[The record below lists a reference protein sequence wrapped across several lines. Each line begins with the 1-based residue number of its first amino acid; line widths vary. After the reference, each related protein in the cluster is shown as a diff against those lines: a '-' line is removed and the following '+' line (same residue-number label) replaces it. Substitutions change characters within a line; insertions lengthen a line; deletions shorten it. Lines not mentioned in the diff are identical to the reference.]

1 MCENKW
7 ISVKLKV
14 PEKDGKYL
22 CVKDFKYIDVQSY
35 AKNLSKIDEYDFYE
49 CERGGWYFY
58 DSEYGYIET
67 NRVTHWM
74 PLPDLPEG
82 D

>member
-1 MCENKW
+1 MRENKW
-7 ISVKLKV
+7 ISVKSKL
-14 PEKDGKYL
+14 PEKDGMYL

-35 AKNLSKIDEYDFYE
+35 AKNLEKVDKYDFYKRK
-49 CERGGWYFY
+49 CDGWYFY

-67 NRVTHWM
+67 GRVTHWM
-74 PLPDLPEG
+74 PLPELPEE